1 MKSLLLGLLLA
12 ASPLT
17 GSGHVGPKSN
27 FDSRWS
33 FAMADEASG
42 ALPASP
48 AWQRVD
54 LPHDWSILQPFRRDA
69 PAGNDGGYLP
79 TGTGRYQKTFRLPR
93 SGGKHWLYFE
103 GVYMNSTV
111 RVNGRRVGGHPYGY
125 SSFFCD
131 ITGAARKGD
140 NTVTVDVDNSRQ
152 KNCRWYSGSGI
163 YRHVWLV
170 SRPLVHLANWGTRVT
185 TPDLRTAVVSV
196 DVVNEDTKPFRG
208 TVTVTVGAPVERPVE
223 LAPGERK
230 TVTLRV
236 EGAAW
241 GVEAPR
247 PWSVDAPRLY
257 TARVALVRGRKV
269 VDTDACRFGVRTIS
283 YSPETGFLLNGRE
296 VKLNGACLHHDNG
309 ILGAAAFDEAE
320 VRKVRLMKA
329 AGFNALR
336 TSHNPP
342 SERFLEAC
350 DSLGMLVIDESFDG
364 WREAKNQYDYHTLFD
379 TWAEAD
385 VAAMVLRDRNHP
397 SVVCWSV
404 GNEVIERKSPG
415 AVATAR
421 RLRAAVRRY
430 DDTRPVTSALAAW
443 DADWEIYDPLAAQQ
457 DIVGYNYMMHK
468 AEGDHQRVPR
478 RMMWQTESYPRDAF
492 ANWKRARDHRYIF
505 GDFVW
510 TGLDYLG
517 ESGIGRWWYAG
528 DTPGEHY
535 QHPLWPA
542 HAAYCG
548 DVDLTG
554 WRKPV
559 SHYRSLLWN
568 DGGERLYMAVY
579 EPDGYKGTISTG
591 LWAVWPTWESWTWP
605 GWEGRDIDVVVYT
618 REPRVRLLLNGAVVG
633 EKAVSD
639 STEWKAVFRLPYRAG
654 TLRAEAGGASVSLVT
669 AGAPARVV
677 VERED
682 GARTPGDV
690 GFYQVRIVDADGNL
704 CPLADNLL
712 RVEVGGG
719 SSLQALGNA
728 DIGDTDPYYDA
739 VHHAWKGRA
748 LLVVR
753 QGKDAPRV
761 KVSSPG
767 LRSASLSTW

>member
-1 MKSLLLGLLLA
+1 MGLLLA
-12 ASPLT
+12 AAPLA
-17 GSGHVGPKSN
+17 GSAHGGPKSN
-27 FDSRWS
+27 FDSNWL
-33 FAMADEASG
+33 FVMGDEASG

-48 AWQRVD
+48 EWRRVD
-54 LPHDWSILQPFRRDA
+54 LPHDWSVLQPFRRDA

-79 TGTGRYQKTFRLPR
+79 TGTGHYQKTFRLPR
-93 SGGKHWLYFE
+93 TGGKHWLYFE

-111 RVNGRRVGGHPYGY
+111 SVNGRRVGGHPYGY

-131 ITGAARKGD
+131 ITDAVRKGD
-140 NTVTVDVDNSRQ
+140 NTVTVAVDNSRQ

-170 SRPLVHLANWGTRVT
+170 SRPLVYLAHWGTRIT
-185 TPDLRTAVVSV
+185 TPDLHTAVVSV

-208 TVTVTVGAPVERPVE
+208 AVSVTVGAPVERPVE

-236 EGAAW
+236 EGKAW
-241 GVEAPR
+241 GGVTPQ
-247 PWSVDAPRLY
+247 PWSVDAPKLY
-257 TARVALVRGRKV
+257 TARLALTRGRKV
-269 VDTDACRFGVRTIS
+269 VDTDVCRFGLRTIS

-320 VRKVRLMKA
+320 VRKVRLMKD

-364 WREAKNQYDYHTLFD
+364 WREAKNKYDYHTLFD
-379 TWAEAD
+379 EWADRD
-385 VAAMVLRDRNHP
+385 VEAMVLRDRNHP

-404 GNEVIERKSPG
+404 GNEIIERKSPG
-415 AVATAR
+415 AVATAH
-421 RLRAAVRRY
+421 RLRAVVRRL

-443 DADWEIYDPLAAQQ
+443 DSDWEIYDPLAAQQ

-468 AEGDHQRVPR
+468 AEGDHQRVPG

-492 ANWKRARDHRYIF
+492 ANWKRVQDHRYIF

-535 QHPLWPA
+535 QRPLWPA

-559 SHYRSLLWN
+559 SHYRGMLWN
-568 DGGERLYMAVY
+568 AGGGERLYMAVY
-579 EPDGYKGTISTG
+579 EPDGYKGKISTG
-591 LWAVWPTWESWTWP
+591 LWAVWPAWESWNWP
-605 GWEGRDIDVVVYT
+605 GWESRDIDVVVYT
-618 REPRVRLLLNGAVVG
+618 REPKVRLLLNGETVG

-639 STEWKAVFRLPYRAG
+639 STEWKAVFRLPYREG
-654 TLRAEAGGASVSLVT
+654 TLRAEAGGASVTLST

-677 VERED
+677 VEREA
-682 GARTPGDV
+682 GGRTPGDV
-690 GFYQVRIVDADGNL
+690 SFYQVRIVDKDGNL
-704 CPLADNLL
+704 CPQADNLL
-712 RVEVGGG
+712 RVEVDGGAT
-719 SSLQALGNA
+719 LQALGNA

-739 VHHAWKGRA
+739 VHRAWKGRA

-753 QGKDAPRV
+753 QGGGAPRV
-761 KVSSPG
+761 KVSSQG
-767 LRSASLSTW
+767 LQPASLDTW